1 MYHQSFFNCSETML
15 TKIFI
20 WTEREC
26 DIKNSLKKKS
36 ITKFHRSSLNSP
48 PTFLQAFSMARRKK
62 CGENAKEYLLLFK
75 SRDFMRASDSRHNHR
90 VKNKILVFQKY
101 R

>member
-26 DIKNSLKKKS
+26 DIKNSLKKKKHHEVS
-36 ITKFHRSSLNSP
+36 PKFTELSSNLPS
-48 PTFLQAFSMARRKK
+48 S
-62 CGENAKEYLLLFK
+62 
-75 SRDFMRASDSRHNHR
+75 
-90 VKNKILVFQKY
+90 VFHG
-101 R
+101 